1 MVIFAVLVSVVAM
14 PMVGLVF
21 FRIYE
26 NQLINQTE
34 SELIAQGAVL
44 SAIYAEEFKTHKA
57 FDTPIGTLIPE
68 HLRPN
73 PKEPYHPIIPRL
85 DMTRDEVLSRRQNT
99 SYRRKEVHPTYE
111 AIGRRLYGISH
122 ETQKITLAGFR
133 ILDYQ
138 GTVTGGKYEI
148 GHSLS
153 HVEEV
158 AKALKGEYS
167 VVLRERISDEPP
179 PPLYS
184 ISRGTRIR
192 VFIAM
197 PVVVDNHVVGVIYMA
212 RTPNNI
218 IKHLYANRRKVA
230 VVAVT
235 LFALTLIIGFI
246 FWRAIAGP
254 IYELTRRTANIAN
267 GNRQAILPL
276 ERHGTAEIAQLSQ
289 SFLDMA
295 QNLFDRADYIST
307 FAAHVSHELKS
318 PLTSIQGAA
327 ELLRD
332 SNDSMTPDERER
344 FLKNITTDTE
354 RLTALLSRLREL
366 ARADNPETS
375 GATAIAP
382 LLDELYLHYGSE
394 KVSAKDYTDS
404 CLKMSLE
411 NALIIF
417 SHMIDNA
424 LQNGAKN
431 IRLEARQ
438 EEAHIYFI
446 IADNGK
452 GVSSQNREKIFE
464 AFFTTRRENGGTGMG
479 LGIVQSLLLAHEGE
493 ISLLPSTSG
502 ARFKITIPVVR

>member
-1 MVIFAVLVSVVAM
+1 MVIFTVLASVVAM

-34 SELIAQGAVL
+34 SELIAQGAAL
-44 SAIYAEEFKTHKA
+44 SAIYADEFKTRRA
-57 FDTPIGTLIPE
+57 FDTPVGALQPE
-68 HLRPN
+68 HLRPD
-73 PKEPYHPIIPRL
+73 PKEPYHPIVPRL
-85 DMTRDEVLSRRQNT
+85 DMTSDYVLPRRPST
-99 SYRRKEVHPTYE
+99 SYFKRPLHPTYE
-111 AIGRRLYGISH
+111 AIGKRLFAITH
-122 ETQKITLAGFR
+122 ETQKTTLAGFR

-138 GTVTGGKYEI
+138 GVVIGAKYKI
-148 GHSLS
+148 GHSLA

-158 AKALKGEYS
+158 AKALKGEYT

-184 ISRGTRIR
+184 ISRGTGIR

-197 PVVVDNHVVGVIYMA
+197 PVIVDHHVIGIIYMA

-218 IKHLYANRRKVA
+218 IKHLYAHQRKVA
-230 VVAVT
+230 VVACT
-235 LFALTLIIGFI
+235 LLALTLIIGFI

-254 IYELTRRTANIAN
+254 VYELTRRTSKIAN
-267 GNRQAILPL
+267 GDRQAILPL

-289 SFLDMA
+289 SFLNMA

-327 ELLRD
+327 ELLQD
-332 SNDSMTPDERER
+332 ANDTMTPEERER

-375 GATAIAP
+375 GSTEVQP
-382 LLDELYLHYGSE
+382 LIQELHTHYGSN
-394 KVSAKDYTDS
+394 KITAKDYTDS
-404 CLKMSLE
+404 SLKMSRE
-411 NALIIF
+411 NALIVF
-417 SHMIDNA
+417 SHLIDNA
-424 LQNGAKN
+424 IQHGATK
-431 IRLEARQ
+431 IVLEAKQ
-438 EEAHIYFI
+438 EEGHIHI
-446 IADNGK
+446 TVSDNGK
-452 GVSSQNREKIFE
+452 GVSPQNREKIFE
-464 AFFTTRRENGGTGMG
+464 AFFTTRRESGGTGMG

-493 ISLLPSTSG
+493 IALLPSTSG
-502 ARFKITIPVVR
+502 ARFKIIIPEVA